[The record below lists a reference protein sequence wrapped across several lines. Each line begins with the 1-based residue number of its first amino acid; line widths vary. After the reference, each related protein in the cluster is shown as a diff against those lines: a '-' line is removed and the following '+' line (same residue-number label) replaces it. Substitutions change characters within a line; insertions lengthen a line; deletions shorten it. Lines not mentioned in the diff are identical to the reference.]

1 MAEVTAIIPVHN
13 RWDLTARLLD
23 DLHSQS
29 FPLKEILIVD
39 NASTDG
45 TAQKATALGARVI
58 AMTEN
63 TGFAHAVNFGIQA
76 TETEFVLI
84 VNNDVRLP
92 GDWLEKLLQAGE
104 LGCWFLAGKLLS
116 GARPGEIDGT
126 FDLISRGGCAWRA
139 GHGSS
144 GAGAESGPMQMDFP
158 SFTAGLFRR
167 GLFHRIGYLEESFE
181 SYLEDIDFGLRCAEA
196 GLWGL
201 YVPQA
206 VGIHEGSATLGI
218 WNAETARR
226 LARNQLWIVARH
238 FPRFNWPVLVS
249 QVLFIALGFRN
260 GAGLAVLKGKWQ
272 GMAGFRRMMRIKGPH
287 VAPDL
292 LARHDREIEHLQGTP
307 ARDLFWRLYFK
318 LT

>member
-1 MAEVTAIIPVHN
+1 MPEVTAVIPVHN

-23 DLHSQS
+23 DLHTQS
-29 FPLKEILIVD
+29 APLKEILIVD
-39 NASTDG
+39 NASNDG

-58 AMTEN
+58 ALSQN
-63 TGFAHAVNFGIQA
+63 TGFAHAVNIGIRA
-76 TETEFVLI
+76 AETEFVLI

-92 GDWLEKLLQAGE
+92 GDWLEKLLQASEIG
-104 LGCWFLAGKLLS
+104 GWFMAGKLLS
-116 GARPGEIDGT
+116 GARPGEIDGA

-139 GHGSS
+139 GHGFRS
-144 GAGAESGPMQMDFP
+144 AGPESGPMQMDFP

-167 GLFHRIGYLEESFE
+167 SLFNRIGYLEESFE

-201 YVPQA
+201 YAPQA
-206 VGIHEGSATLGI
+206 VGIHEGSATLGE
-218 WNAETARR
+218 WNPETARR

-238 FPRFNWPVLVS
+238 FPRVSWPVVVS
-249 QVLFIALGFRN
+249 QFLFIGLGFRN
-260 GAGLAVLKGKWQ
+260 GAGWAVLKGKWQ
-272 GMAGFRRMMRIKGPH
+272 GLAGFRRMMRREGPH
-287 VAPDL
+287 VPPDL
-292 LARHDREIEHLQGTP
+292 IARHDREIAHLQGAP

>member
-1 MAEVTAIIPVHN
+1 MPDVTAIIPVHN

-23 DLHSQS
+23 DLRTQS
-29 FPLKEILIVD
+29 SALKEILIVD

-58 AMTEN
+58 ALTEN
-63 TGFAHAVNFGIQA
+63 TGFAHAVNIGVRSA
-76 TETEFVLI
+76 ETEFVLI

-92 GDWLEKLLQAGE
+92 GDWLETLLRSTT
-104 LGCWFLAGKLLS
+104 LGAWFTAGKLLNRS
-116 GARPGEIDGT
+116 RPNEIDGT

-139 GHGSS
+139 NHGSVDRP
-144 GAGAESGPMQMDFP
+144 AQANPMQMDFP

-167 GLFHRIGYLEESFE
+167 SLFDRIGYLEESFE
-181 SYLEDIDFGLRCAEA
+181 SYLEDVDFGLRCVEA

-206 VGIHEGSATLGI
+206 VGIHEGSATLGA
-218 WNAETARR
+218 WHPETARR

-238 FPRFNWPVLVS
+238 FPRLSWPVLVS
-249 QVLFIALGFRN
+249 QLLFIALGFRK
-260 GAGLAVLKGKWQ
+260 GAGWAVLKGKFQ
-272 GMAGFRRMMRIKGPH
+272 GLAQFGRMRRKGTH
-287 VAPDL
+287 VPLDF
-292 LARHDREIEHLQGTP
+292 LARHDREIAHLQGTP